1 MDGFDDLAAVD
12 ALEVNACDAEV
23 GMPELA
29 LDHDQR
35 DALVRHLDRVGVPQ
49 LVRRE
54 GPSDARGASRMVQL
68 LARGRSARGAGG
80 RRPARQQFA

>member
-12 ALEVNACDAEV
+12 ALEVNAGDAEV

-29 LDHDQR
+29 LDHDER
-35 DALVRHLDRVGVPQ
+35 NTFVRHLDRVGVPQ

-54 GPSDARGASRMVQL
+54 PPSDARCDSRVVQL
-68 LARGRSARGAGG
+68 LTRG
-80 RRPARQQFA
+80 